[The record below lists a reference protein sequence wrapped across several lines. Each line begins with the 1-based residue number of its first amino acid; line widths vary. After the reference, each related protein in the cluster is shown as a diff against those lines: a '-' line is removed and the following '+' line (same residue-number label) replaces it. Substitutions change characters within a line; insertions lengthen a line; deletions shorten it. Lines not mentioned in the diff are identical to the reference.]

1 MRFPFCVV
9 PIADH
14 MNEPEDRTMTAS
26 FAPTTAQAATQIR
39 LRSRAAWCEAGTD
52 LGGAHVLHPRDS
64 RRGWD
69 QGTTFVR
76 WPG

>member
-14 MNEPEDRTMTAS
+14 TNEPEDRAMTAS
-26 FAPTTAQAATQIR
+26 FAPTTHSAVQIR
-39 LRSRAAWCEAGTD
+39 LRSLAAPCEAAMKPE
-52 LGGAHVLHPRDS
+52 LGHARDS

-69 QGTTFVR
+69 YGNTFGR
-76 WPG
+76 WPE

>member
-14 MNEPEDRTMTAS
+14 TNELEDRAMTAN
-26 FAPTTAQAATQIR
+26 FAPRTTQAAAQIR
-39 LRSRAAWCEAGTD
+39 LRSLAASCEAAMMPE
-52 LGGAHVLHPRDS
+52 LGGHPRDS

-69 QGTTFVR
+69 GNTFGR
-76 WPG
+76 WPE